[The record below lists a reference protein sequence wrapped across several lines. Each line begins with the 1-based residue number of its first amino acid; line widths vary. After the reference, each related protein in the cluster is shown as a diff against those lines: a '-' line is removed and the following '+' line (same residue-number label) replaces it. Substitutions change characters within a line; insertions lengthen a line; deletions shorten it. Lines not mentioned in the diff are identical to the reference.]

1 MPRFDIGDKR
11 RASLKF
17 VIVSAAQG
25 DLLAGSAS
33 IEIHDGDAAGGAVV
47 VDIALRDG
55 DR

>member
-1 MPRFDIGDKR
+1 VPRFDIGDKC
-11 RASLKF
+11 RASLKL

-25 DLLAGSAS
+25 DLLAGGAS